1 MRLLLLLAMIAALA
15 LGACGGDSDDSTQ
28 PQSGREADGGSESDR
43 VRATVDGLYDAMG
56 DRDAEGVCDQLNEAA
71 QEQVAK
77 GGLPGSEGT
86 TCVEGFQ
93 AFFEAA
99 EEAGGLDTP
108 DNAEVVDVKVDG
120 DRATATVK
128 FGPGQRGKIPL
139 VKVDG
144 EWKLEAVGA
153 NRPSSEASG

>member
-1 MRLLLLLAMIAALA
+1 MRPLLLAAIAAALA
-15 LGACGGDSDDSTQ
+15 LGACGGDSDDGA
-28 PQSGREADGGSESDR
+28 QSPSGGEARSGSEANR
-43 VRATVDGLYDAMG
+43 ARATVEDLYEAMG

-71 QEQVAK
+71 QRQVAR
-77 GGLPGSEGT
+77 GGLGSEGQS
-86 TCVEGFQ
+86 CVEGFEG
-93 AFFEAA
+93 FFEAA

-108 DNAEVVDVKVDG
+108 DDAEVLDVKVGG
-120 DRATATVK
+120 DRATATVR

-153 NRPSSEASG
+153 NRGG

>member
-1 MRLLLLLAMIAALA
+1 MRPLLLAAIAAALA
-15 LGACGGDSDDSTQ
+15 LGACGGDSDDGAQS
-28 PQSGREADGGSESDR
+28 QSGGEARAGSESDR
-43 VRATVDGLYDAMG
+43 ARATVEALYEAMG

-71 QEQVAK
+71 QEQIAK
-77 GGLPGSEGT
+77 GGLPGSEGR

-108 DNAEVVDVKVDG
+108 DDAEVLDVKVDG
-120 DRATATVK
+120 GRATATVK

-153 NRPSSEASG
+153 NRGG